1 MHMRRYLLPFIYL
14 LVLSSMVCVA
24 SLRAQPF
31 VYDAWLT
38 GGVQADPV
46 RLVNDDSITLAD
58 QNISKAAIW
67 LHVSSD
73 TASTTV
79 HVFTPSSNH
88 YRVQGNPSQICYSDE
103 CEIFSETGTYV
114 FLAQPVG
121 AHDEVGPYF
130 ARVFELITPEE
141 TARAR
146 QSVDVGSTNID
157 VLPSSG
163 GSQSNTEVRAGE
175 TTERAGE
182 VEAEEVDLA
191 LPAGSGTVIEH
202 WVKSWLEVY
211 WTRWGAG
218 TETLYSKRPGDTAW
232 TRTQCLGTYDDYPNV
247 DHPHCDYWAEFIRD
261 DNYTQSGARC
271 VDNPG
276 QTFSVLFRTGGNTV
290 RLQVKC
296 P

>member
-1 MHMRRYLLPFIYL
+1 MKRYLLALAFIAL
-14 LVLSSMVCVA
+14 FGMIIVSG
-24 SLRAQPF
+24 LRAQPF
-31 VYDAWLT
+31 IYDSWLT
-38 GGVQADPV
+38 GGPNADPV
-46 RLVNDDSITLAD
+46 RLENGDVIHLSD
-58 QNISKAAIW
+58 QRINRAVVW

-73 TASTTV
+73 TVTTTV
-79 HVFTPSSNH
+79 HVFTPSSRH
-88 YRVQGNPSQICYSDE
+88 YRVQGEPSQICYDE
-103 CEIFSETGTYV
+103 RCEIFSESGTYV
-114 FLAQPVG
+114 LLAQPVG
-121 AHDEVGPYF
+121 LGSEVGPYF

-157 VLPSSG
+157 VLPNSG
-163 GSQSNTEVRAGE
+163 GGGQGSD
-175 TTERAGE
+175 TTAQPEGTTVRAGE
-182 VEAEEVDLA
+182 VEEEEEGLA

-211 WTRWGAG
+211 WTRWPAG
-218 TETLYSKRPGDTAW
+218 TETHYAKRPGDTAW

-276 QTFSVLFRTGGNTV
+276 QTVSVLFRTGGNTV